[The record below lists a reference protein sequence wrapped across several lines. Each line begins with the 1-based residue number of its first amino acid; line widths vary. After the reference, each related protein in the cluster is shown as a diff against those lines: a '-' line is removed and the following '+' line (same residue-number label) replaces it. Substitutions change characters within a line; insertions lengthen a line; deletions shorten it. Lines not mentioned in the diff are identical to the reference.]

1 MAGYGL
7 ALLRVVLGIIFVL
20 HGYLAVAVVGP
31 GGFESYAG
39 RMGYPVVLAPFLAW
53 YLIVAHL
60 VGGAF
65 LVLGLWTRAAAL
77 VQVPIMASALFL
89 LHFGQGFFLRGI
101 VLDQAAGQV
110 MVGGAEYDLLVLA
123 AAVTLGLTGG
133 GALALDGRRG

>member
-7 ALLRVVLGIIFVL
+7 ALLRVVLGIIFVM

-31 GGFESYAG
+31 GGFESYAA
-39 RMGYPVVLAPFLAW
+39 RMGYPVALAPFLAW

-60 VGGAF
+60 VGGV
-65 LVLGLWTRAAAL
+65 LIVLGLWTRVAAL
-77 VQVPIMASALFL
+77 VQVPIMVSALFL

>member
-1 MAGYGL
+1 MAGYGV
-7 ALLRVVLGIIFVL
+7 ALLRVVLGAIFL
-20 HGYLAVAVVGP
+20 MHGYLGLVVVGP
-31 GGFESYAG
+31 GGFESYAA
-39 RMGYPVVLAPFLAW
+39 RMGYPVALAPFLAW

-60 VGGAF
+60 VGGAL
-65 LVLGLWTRAAAL
+65 LVLGLWTRTAAL

-133 GALALDGRRG
+133 GVLALDGRRG

>member
-7 ALLRVVLGIIFVL
+7 ALLRVVLGIIFVM
-20 HGYLAVAVVGP
+20 HGYLAVDVVGP
-31 GGFESYAG
+31 GGFESYAA
-39 RMGYPVVLAPFLAW
+39 RMGYPVALAPYLAW

-60 VGGAF
+60 VGGVL
-65 LVLGLWTRAAAL
+65 LVLGLWTRVAAI

-101 VLDQAAGQV
+101 VLDQAAGRV

-133 GALALDGRRG
+133 GVLALDGRRG

>member
-101 VLDQAAGQV
+101 VLDQAAGRV